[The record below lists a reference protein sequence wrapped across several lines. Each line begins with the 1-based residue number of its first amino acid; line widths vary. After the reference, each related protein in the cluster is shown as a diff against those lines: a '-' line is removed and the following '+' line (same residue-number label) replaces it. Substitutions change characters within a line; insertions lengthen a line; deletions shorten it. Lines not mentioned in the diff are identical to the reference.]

1 METLKICGWFVD
13 NKLSI
18 RFGDNKTKSILFASK
33 RRAKNIGKLNVK
45 IKRNKYKTTST
56 SKISWMC
63 IRRVNAG
70 EPMTLK
76 VINKITLKLKFFYR
90 KNNFLTPELRGM
102 LEGFFLSGFS
112 FTNIHDSQD
121 RRGRGRLPL

>member
-1 METLKICGWFVD
+1 
-13 NKLSI
+13 
-18 RFGDNKTKSILFASK
+18 
-33 RRAKNIGKLNVK
+33 
-45 IKRNKYKTTST
+45 
-56 SKISWMC
+56 MC

-112 FTNIHDSQD
+112 FTNIQDSQD
-121 RRGRGRLPL
+121 RRERGRLPL